1 MNILIIED
9 EQPNA
14 NRLIKLLAELRADV
28 NILGVLASVE
38 ESVNYLTQQPQ
49 PDLILMDIRLGD
61 GLCFEIF
68 PKVTLHCPVIFTTAY
83 DEYALRAFKIYSLAY
98 LLKPVE
104 KNELKEALSLYDQ
117 IVQET
122 NPNKALDQLV
132 DYIKSKSVIYR
143 SRFLLP
149 YKDGYKTI
157 LVSSIDYIYSEHK
170 ITHLVLDDQ
179 TDLIVPFTMD
189 ELEDQLDPVCFFRAN
204 RQHMIHINSI
214 FSIHNYFNGKLKVI
228 LKSKS
233 AGEIIISKEKSGQFK
248 AWLDR

>member
-14 NRLIKLLAELRADV
+14 NRLIKLLAELREDV
-28 NILGVLASVE
+28 HIMGVLASVE
-38 ESVNYLTQQPQ
+38 ESVNYLISHPQ

-68 PKVTLHCPVIFTTAY
+68 PKVTINCPVIFTTAY

-104 KNELKEALSLYDQ
+104 KNELKEALSIYDH
-117 IVQET
+117 IIQEA

-157 LVSSIDYIYSEHK
+157 LASSIDYIYSEHK

-204 RQHMIHINSI
+204 RQHMIHVNSI

-228 LKSKS
+228 LKSKN

>member
-9 EQPNA
+9 EKPNA
-14 NRLIKLLAELRADV
+14 NRLIKLLNEIRPNMVISA
-28 NILGVLASVE
+28 ILASVE
-38 ESVNYLTQQPQ
+38 ESVCYLSAHPH
-49 PDLILMDIRLGD
+49 PDLIMMDIRLGD

-68 PKVTLHCPVIFTTAY
+68 SKVDVHCPVIFTTAY

-104 KNELKEALSLYDQ
+104 KSELKEALDKYDH
-117 IVQET
+117 ILQES

-143 SRFLLP
+143 TRFLLP

-157 LVSSIDYIYSEHK
+157 LVSSIEYIYSEHK
-170 ITHLVLDDQ
+170 VTHLVLDDGN
-179 TDLIVPFTMD
+179 DVIVSFTMD

-204 RQHMIHINSI
+204 RQHMIFVNSI
-214 FSIHNYFNGKLKVI
+214 VSIHNYFNGKLKVI
-228 LKSKS
+228 LKNKNS
-233 AGEIIISKEKSGQFK
+233 GEIIISKEKSAMFK

>member
-9 EQPNA
+9 EKPNA
-14 NRLIKLLAELRADV
+14 NRLIKLLNEIRPNMVISA
-28 NILGVLASVE
+28 ILASVE
-38 ESVNYLTQQPQ
+38 ESVCYLSSHPH
-49 PDLILMDIRLGD
+49 PDLIMMDIRLGD

-68 PKVTLHCPVIFTTAY
+68 SKVELHCPVIFTTAY

-98 LLKPVE
+98 LLKPIE
-104 KNELKEALSLYDQ
+104 KSELKEALDKYDH
-117 IVQET
+117 ILQES

-143 SRFLLP
+143 TRFLLP

-157 LVSSIDYIYSEHK
+157 LVSSIEYIYSEHK
-170 ITHLVLDDQ
+170 VTHLVMDDGA
-179 TDLIVPFTMD
+179 DVIVSFTMD

-204 RQHMIHINSI
+204 RQHMIFVNSI
-214 FSIHNYFNGKLKVI
+214 TSIHNYFNGKLKVI
-228 LKSKS
+228 LKNKNS
-233 AGEIIISKEKSGQFK
+233 GEIIISKEKSALFK

>member
-9 EQPNA
+9 EKPNA
-14 NRLIKLLAELRADV
+14 NRLIKLLAELREDV
-28 NILGVLASVE
+28 HIMGVLGSVE
-38 ESVNYLTQQPQ
+38 ESVNFLTQYPH

-68 PKVTLHCPVIFTTAY
+68 PKVELHCPVIFTTAY

-104 KNELKEALSLYDQ
+104 KAELKEALCMYDHV
-117 IVQET
+117 IQET

-214 FSIHNYFNGKLKVI
+214 YSIHNYFNGKLKVI
-228 LKSKS
+228 LKNPL
-233 AGEIIISKEKSGQFK
+233 AGEIIISKEKSGQLK